1 MVLYRMAK
9 NEGKIFEESFV
20 SSVDKS
26 HILVKRLN
34 DNAASWSG
42 GNASRFASKNE
53 CDFILYEMNERIFMG
68 LELKSTKNSL
78 TFWREDFEIKG
89 VKQSFNI
96 KKNQILGLSKW
107 SEYNGTIC
115 GLVVNFRE
123 FNNKTFFI
131 EIKDFLKYTDKLNKK
146 SISDNCISACVLF
159 FFSSLT
165 SSFCF
170 SFRLVT
176 SSKDFS
182 SKRLSIKEKGM

>member
-26 HILVKRLN
+26 HVLVKRLN

-53 CDFILYEMNERIFMG
+53 CDFIFYEMNERIFMG

-96 KKNQILGLSKW
+96 KKNQILGLSRW

-115 GLVVNFRE
+115 GLVINFRE

-146 SISDNCISACVLF
+146 SINIDDVLKMDHIEIK
-159 FFSSLT
+159 SQL
-165 SSFCF
+165 
-170 SFRLVT
+170 
-176 SSKDFS
+176 
-182 SKRLSIKEKGM
+182 KRTKYKYDIEKFICDALKEVKG